1 MTTETMTAERILAV
15 CRSNWEYRGI
25 DDRAVRDMLAELSGH
40 LEDAAA
46 AGRLPQDIVGDDV
59 KAFAADWARA
69 RTPLHRR
76 LLHLG
81 LGVLSVTGTLLLL
94 SHLTRWTGVV
104 PVTPGRLAFYFSVGT
119 VIVAVELRRGS
130 LGLGKT
136 WLVGLVVGLPSAILT
151 DRLAGDEPLFRVV
164 LWTSLLLVLP
174 MPAYGL
180 ARRTRTRKRRPQA
193 E

>member
-1 MTTETMTAERILAV
+1 MTAERILAI

-25 DDRAVRDMLAELSGH
+25 DHPAVRDMLAELSAH

-81 LGVLSVTGTLLLL
+81 LGVLFVTGTLLLL
-94 SHLTRWTGVV
+94 SHLVRWTGVV
-104 PVTPGRLAFYFSVGT
+104 SVTPGRLAFCLSVGT

-130 LGLGKT
+130 LSLGKS
-136 WLVGLVVGLPSAILT
+136 WLVGLVVGLPITILT
-151 DRLAGDEPLFRVV
+151 DWLAGDEPLLRVA
-164 LWTSLLLVLP
+164 LWTSLLLTLP
-174 MPAYGL
+174 MTAYGL
-180 ARRTRTRKRRPQA
+180 ARRARTRKRQPQA